1 MLQPGQCSGWLS
13 GGSSCCLSP
22 SLAAVAPSS
31 LPGLLPSSCT
41 QLVLVQ
47 RKTNHTLVFSSSFCF
62 LGQIILWLLLL
73 HCLLNNSD
81 ISVLLFSITGFAV
94 SIWVLSVNA
103 YLSPL
108 GKIHLFLLLQSE
120 APVVSDRYT
129 TLAAHT
135 TTRQTTEPLSCFW
148 SWFHHRLSCTCREI
162 TEPRLQFYHFSWE
175 WWILHW
181 AGESCWISFTVTYIR
196 LVWGDYTQDV
206 LPLQGVW
213 HLISDTVFGRY
224 GAAQVRMHF
233 MVTAPLLFKSA
244 QETYETGWG
253 SKSGS
258 DYQTHSAEIF
268 FEQLVEVRM

>member
-135 TTRQTTEPLSCFW
+135 TTRQTTELLLVLVPSQTFLHLQGNHRTSSAVLSF
-148 SWFHHRLSCTCREI
+148 FVGVMDPELG
-162 TEPRLQFYHFSWE
+162 
-175 WWILHW
+175 WWILLNQFY
-181 AGESCWISFTVTYIR
+181 SNLY
-196 LVWGDYTQDV
+196 
-206 LPLQGVW
+206 
-213 HLISDTVFGRY
+213 
-224 GAAQVRMHF
+224 
-233 MVTAPLLFKSA
+233 
-244 QETYETGWG
+244 
-253 SKSGS
+253 
-258 DYQTHSAEIF
+258 
-268 FEQLVEVRM
+268 

>member
-1 MLQPGQCSGWLS
+1 MLLMLQPGQCSGWLS

-47 RKTNHTLVFSSSFCF
+47 RKTNHTLVFSSCF

-135 TTRQTTEPLSCFW
+135 TTRQTTELLLVLVPSQTFLHLQGNHRTSSAVLSF
-148 SWFHHRLSCTCREI
+148 FVGVMDPALG
-162 TEPRLQFYHFSWE
+162 
-175 WWILHW
+175 WWILLNQ
-181 AGESCWISFTVTYIR
+181 F
-196 LVWGDYTQDV
+196 
-206 LPLQGVW
+206 
-213 HLISDTVFGRY
+213 
-224 GAAQVRMHF
+224 
-233 MVTAPLLFKSA
+233 
-244 QETYETGWG
+244 
-253 SKSGS
+253 
-258 DYQTHSAEIF
+258 
-268 FEQLVEVRM
+268 